1 MCVVFETMSFIFG
14 GLLYYMI
21 YKINGSL
28 KGECPD
34 RYVFSNIVNKGCA
47 GDTVVPT
54 SLILP
59 TVMFHVFC

>member
-1 MCVVFETMSFIFG
+1 
-14 GLLYYMI
+14 MI